1 MADYTPDIIT
11 LIPQGPPFVMVDQLL
26 WSDGRT
32 TRTSLRVL
40 ADNPLVENG
49 RFTAAGL
56 LENLAQT
63 AAAGAGYAARAGM
76 DAASATPRP
85 GFIASVKNLEI
96 FALPAV
102 DSELLTEI
110 VVTDQVADIIV
121 ISGHITCKGETIAKS
136 EMKILTS
143 G

>member
-1 MADYTPDIIT
+1 
-11 LIPQGPPFVMVDQLL
+11 MVDQLL

-32 TRTSLRVL
+32 TRTSFRVL
-40 ADNPLVENG
+40 ADNQLVENG

-63 AAAGAGYAARAGM
+63 AAAGAGYAARGTAE
-76 DAASATPRP
+76 SSPATPRP

-110 VVTDQVADIIV
+110 SVTAQVADIIV
-121 ISGHITCKGETIAKS
+121 ISEIGRAHV
-136 EMKILTS
+136 
-143 G
+143 